1 MAFWLN
7 SLVCA
12 LAWVCLIKVWYAYQT
27 FLKVASSLRDQKRFL
42 IFYRQLKLIP
52 TVGPSGFVSS
62 WMGACKFMFHGRE
75 IIQEGYNKIQMHP
88 VLRVPLIDRW
98 IVVVSGDRQINDMR
112 NALPHQLSFME
123 EIENLLQTTYTLG
136 RSIHLD
142 PYHID
147 VVRSALTRN
156 IAACFPDVRDEIG
169 ISFRE
174 EIYETEGMS
183 SAFYIYALP
192 LIFSG
197 WTKVNAYSTILQIV
211 CRATSRMF
219 VGLPLC
225 RNPEYIALN
234 IEHTIKVVTSAQ
246 AINVFP
252 EFLKPQIRRHFFTP
266 ITRSMR
272 KAEKLLG
279 PIIKD
284 QLQKENEHGRNW
296 SGKPNDLL
304 SWLLE
309 LADGGERRTVRDL
322 TNRVLAMNFAAIHT
336 TSMAFANPLYC
347 LAAYPECVQPLRD
360 EIEAVVETDGWT
372 KQAMGKMRK
381 LDSFLQEAERIYGVG
396 PLGISRTVQKDFTFS
411 DGTVVPAGA
420 HVSVASA
427 ATHFDADKYEDPC
440 EFKRWRFFEMR
451 EKDGESIHHQM
462 VTLRLDY
469 ILFGIGRAACP
480 GRFFAV
486 NELKTLTS
494 HVLMNYNV
502 KMENPGQV
510 PPPVWFGVSQI
521 PNMKANVMFRKRK
534 IS

>member
-12 LAWVCLIKVWYAYQT
+12 LSWVCLVKVWYAYQT
-27 FLKVASSLRDQKRFL
+27 FLK
-42 IFYRQLKLIP
+42 LKSIP

-75 IIQEGYNKIQMHP
+75 IVQEGYSKY
-88 VLRVPLIDRW
+88 RGSAFKVPLIDRW
-98 IVVVSGDRQINDMR
+98 TVVVSGDEKINDIR
-112 NALPHQLSFME
+112 KALPDHLSFME
-123 EIENLLQTTYTLG
+123 EIEDSLQTSYTLG
-136 RSIHLD
+136 RGIHLD

-147 VVRSALTRN
+147 VVRGALTRN
-156 IAACFPDVRDEIG
+156 IAACFPDVRDEIET
-169 ISFRE
+169 SFKE
-174 EIYETEGMS
+174 EIPETEGMS
-183 SAFYIYALP
+183 SAFYISVLLSA
-192 LIFSG
+192 FSD
-197 WTKVNAYSTILQIV
+197 WTKVHAYSSILQIV
-211 CRATSRMF
+211 CRVTNRMF

-225 RNPEYIALN
+225 RNSEYRTLN
-234 IEHTIKVVTSAQ
+234 IEHTIKVITSAH

-252 EFLKPQIRRHFFTP
+252 EFLKPFVAKFFTP

-284 QLQKENEHGRNW
+284 RLQKENEHGRDW

-322 TNRVLAMNFAAIHT
+322 TNRVLALNFAAIHT
-336 TSMAFANPLYC
+336 TSMAFASALYC
-347 LAAYPECVQPLRD
+347 LAAYPECARPLRD
-360 EIEAVVETDGWT
+360 EIKTVIETDGWT

-381 LDSFLQEAERIYGVG
+381 LDSFLQETERIYGVG
-396 PLGISRTVQKDFTFS
+396 PLGISRTVRKDFTFS

-420 HVSVASA
+420 HLSVATA
-427 ATHFDADKYEDPC
+427 ATHFDADKYEDPY
-440 EFKRWRFFEMR
+440 EFKPWRFSKMR
-451 EKDGESIHHQM
+451 EQDGESIHHQM
-462 VTLRLDY
+462 VTPRLDY
-469 ILFGIGRAACP
+469 ILFGTGRAACP

-486 NELKTLTS
+486 NELKTLMS
-494 HVLMNYNV
+494 HVLMNYDV

-510 PPPVWFGVSQI
+510 PPSTWFGASQL

-534 IS
+534 SS